1 MTMPPFIASTRRRV
15 GALLVACALAPAV
28 APAGTAQALAT
39 LHHGDRGRS
48 VERLQHGLHIGADGV
63 FGRGTVRAVKR
74 FQRRH
79 GLHADGVVGGATW
92 RMLRRSLHR
101 RHSVARSARVSTRG
115 SSVRQ
120 LQRRLGVAADGVF
133 GPGTARA
140 VKRFQRSHGLT
151 ADGVVGPATWS
162 ALGLGGGH
170 PVLKRARLHRRGRG
184 GGALPASVSPRTRA
198 ANRIAGLPYRFGGG
212 HRSFSD
218 SGYDCSGSVSY
229 VLHGAGRLS
238 SPLDSSQLMSYG
250 VAGRGRWIT
259 IYANPGHAYM
269 VVRGRRFDTTGRA
282 ETGARWQ
289 WRGPPGAGDTGRPP
303 VGFWAGGAAHAA
315 PRAATLPGHGGPHHR
330 LPHRRRA

>member
-1 MTMPPFIASTRRRV
+1 MTTLPPISSARRRAGV
-15 GALLVACALAPAV
+15 LLAVCALAPAV
-28 APAGTAQALAT
+28 LPATASALPT
-39 LHHGDRGRS
+39 LEHGDRGRS

-101 RHSVARSARVSTRG
+101 RRAVARSAGAVTGRG
-115 SSVRQ
+115 SSVRR
-120 LQRRLGVAADGVF
+120 LQDRLGVAADGVF

-140 VKRFQRSHGLT
+140 VKRFQRDHGLT

-162 ALGLGGGH
+162 ALGIGGAL
-170 PVLKRARLHRRGRG
+170 PVLKRTRLRGVHPG
-184 GGALPASVSPRTRA
+184 SGLPAAVSRAIAA
-198 ANRIAGLPYRFGGG
+198 ANRIAGRPYRFGGG

-229 VLHGAGRLS
+229 VLHGAGRLG
-238 SPLDSSQLMSYG
+238 SPLDSSALMSYG
-250 VAGRGRWIT
+250 AAGAGRWIT

-269 VVRGRRFDTTGRA
+269 VIRGRRYDTTGRS
-282 ETGARWQ
+282 ESGSRWQ
-289 WRGPPGAGDTGRPP
+289 QVDRSSAGYVVRHPPG
-303 VGFWAGGAAHAA
+303 
-315 PRAATLPGHGGPHHR
+315 L
-330 LPHRRRA
+330 

>member
-1 MTMPPFIASTRRRV
+1 MIMPPLIPLARRRA
-15 GALLVACALAPAV
+15 GAVLAACALALALA
-28 APAGTAQALAT
+28 APGTAQALPT

-101 RHSVARSARVSTRG
+101 RRTVARAARVTGRG
-115 SSVRQ
+115 SAVRL
-120 LQRRLGVAADGVF
+120 LQRRLGVGADGVF

-170 PVLKRARLHRRGRG
+170 PVLKRAHLRRRGRG
-184 GGALPASVSPRTRA
+184 RGGIPAAVRRAITA
-198 ANRIAGLPYRFGGG
+198 ANRIAGRPYRFGGG

-250 VAGRGRWIT
+250 AAGRGRRVT
-259 IYANPGHAYM
+259 HYP
-269 VVRGRRFDTTGRA
+269 
-282 ETGARWQ
+282 Q
-289 WRGPPGAGDTGRPP
+289 PGPPPNGHPRPP
-303 VGFWAGGAAHAA
+303 
-315 PRAATLPGHGGPHHR
+315 PHTT
-330 LPHRRRA
+330 RRAGA

>member
-92 RMLRRSLHR
+92 RMLRRSPPR
-101 RHSVARSARVSTRG
+101 RHSVARTARVSTRG
-115 SSVRQ
+115 SSVRL

-170 PVLKRARLHRRGRG
+170 PVLKRARLPRRGRAG
-184 GGALPASVSPRTRA
+184 GVPVVVSRAIRA

-218 SGYDCSGSVSY
+218 SGYDCSGAGSY
-229 VLHGAGRLS
+229 LLGG
-238 SPLDSSQLMSYG
+238 G
-250 VAGRGRWIT
+250 
-259 IYANPGHAYM
+259 GH
-269 VVRGRRFDTTGRA
+269 RA
-282 ETGARWQ
+282 RPA
-289 WRGPPGAGDTGRPP
+289 GPP
-303 VGFWAGGAAHAA
+303 
-315 PRAATLPGHGGPHHR
+315 
-330 LPHRRRA
+330 